1 MEDRRKDQPLAW
13 RLVGV
18 VGFALAG
25 VLLTTSALEAG
36 GTDLRDAGFDDLR
49 DLVSADAKR
58 LAGLRAESADL
69 RDEIDLLTA
78 ELSSKLD
85 VRAQRRLEK
94 LREQAGMTA
103 VQGPGVTVTLSDA
116 PPEIRDSVDIDVSQL
131 IVHQQDIQAV
141 VNALWAG
148 GAEAI
153 SIQNRRIITTT
164 GIKCVGNSVIL
175 DGVPYSP
182 PYVIKAVGDPVGLV
196 LALGA
201 SDYLNLYLAAVEAY
215 QLGWDLQ
222 SANELVIPAYADNVE
237 LRYAR
242 AAGTDN

>member
-1 MEDRRKDQPLAW
+1 VEDRRKDRPLVW

-18 VGFALAG
+18 AGFALAG

-49 DLVSADAKR
+49 DLVSGDAKK
-58 LAGLRAESADL
+58 LAELRTESADL

-78 ELSSKLD
+78 GLSSKLD
-85 VRAQRRLEK
+85 DRAQRRLEA
-94 LREQAGMTA
+94 LRDQAGMTA
-103 VQGPGVTVTLSDA
+103 VQGPGVTVTLNDA

-153 SIQNRRIITTT
+153 SIQNRRLISTT

-201 SDYLNLYLAAVEAY
+201 SDYLNLYLAAVEVY
-215 QLGWDLQ
+215 QLGWNLE
-222 SANELVIPAYADNVE
+222 SSNELVVPAYADNVE